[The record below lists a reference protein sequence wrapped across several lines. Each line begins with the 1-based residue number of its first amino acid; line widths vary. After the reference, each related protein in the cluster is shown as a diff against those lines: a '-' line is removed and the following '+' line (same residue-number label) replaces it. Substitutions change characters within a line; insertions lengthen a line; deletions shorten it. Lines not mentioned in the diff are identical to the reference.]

1 MLLYCFAA
9 VVRVV
14 AGEEKGCD
22 LPNLFA
28 VQVVRKEFERKKR
41 MLVRGLL
48 VQVVVAFFSFVL
60 FGFCSVSEYILFFLG
75 IERKLRDD
83 CLRITYISCRKIYSL

>member
-1 MLLYCFAA
+1 MLLYCFAV

-14 AGEEKGCD
+14 AGKEKGD

-60 FGFCSVSEYILFFLG
+60 FGFRSVSEYILFFLS